1 MRRISL
7 LLGTFGLLLAV
18 APAAA
23 QDRTGSWEISPFV
36 GGYFG
41 GRLDNNVAPLAQ
53 GVSGTSAID
62 YSRTDVSTDLAYG
75 VRLGYNVNRWLG
87 IEADWTRAQADL
99 KARTVVFGAPGPG
112 PGTGTI
118 TNQFGSRVKVGRLTQ
133 DVYEANAIFNFGRR
147 KVIGYFGL
155 GSGAAVLKTDLTGIS
170 STSSTRYTGSV
181 SLGGKFFFTPHVG
194 IRIDGRYRYT
204 DLDHNTRN
212 GSTCSHDGF
221 CDDRRTNWYSNGEL
235 TSGLTFAF

>member
-7 LLGTFGLLLAV
+7 FLSAFGLLLAAA

-41 GRLDNNVAPLAQ
+41 GRLYDDNAFYVAS
-53 GVSGTSAID
+53 SGPGPGSTIHFSPID
-62 YSRTDVSTDLAYG
+62 ASNDLLYGSRI
-75 VRLGYNVNRWLG
+75 GYNVNRWFG
-87 IEADWTRAQADL
+87 IEVDWSHSRPDL
-99 KARTVVFGAPGPG
+99 KTRLTPFS
-112 PGTGTI
+112 
-118 TNQFGSRVKVGRLTQ
+118 GSRTKVGRLTQ
-133 DVYEANAIFNFGRR
+133 DSFEVNALFNFGRR

-170 STSSTRYTGSV
+170 STTSTRYTGSL

-212 GSTCSHDGF
+212 GTTCDRDGF
-221 CDDRRTNWYSNGEL
+221 CTNNRTNLYSNGEL